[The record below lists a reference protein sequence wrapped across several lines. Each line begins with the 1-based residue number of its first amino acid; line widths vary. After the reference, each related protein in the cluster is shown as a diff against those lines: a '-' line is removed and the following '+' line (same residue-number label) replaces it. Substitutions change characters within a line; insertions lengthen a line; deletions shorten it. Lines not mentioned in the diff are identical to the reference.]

1 MASTRGQEG
10 SVGRDGRRQ
19 SFLANPANLSLIVV
33 LTLAAGSILG
43 GVYVLGRALSPSEQ
57 VQDPLSVSAPPDT
70 RPTHATT
77 PGNPPAPPSRSATS
91 PSPTPTESVRET
103 TPADDRPR
111 LALERGGPYGARLTS
126 GSADVAL
133 TFDDGPDPSYTPQ
146 VLDLLAEYQVKAT
159 FCMVGEQAAAHPE
172 LVRAIVA
179 AGHTLCNHSW
189 SHDLTLGSRSRTAI
203 RSDLARTNAAI
214 SAAVPG
220 TRIVYF
226 RQPGGA
232 WTSNVVGAAWELGMT
247 SLHWAVDPRDW
258 TQPGAGSIASTVTAG
273 VRAGSIVLMHDS
285 GGDRQQTV
293 NALHTILPNLL
304 RRFELSS
311 LPTGPP
317 STSTDNTG
325 ATASGAPR
333 LDTSVRTPDPSAGA
347 TEPSAAAVR

>member
-1 MASTRGQEG
+1 MRGRGG
-10 SVGRDGRRQ
+10 SIGQGGRQR
-19 SFLANPANLSLIVV
+19 SFLSNPANLSLIMV

-57 VQDPLSVSAPPDT
+57 TQNPLSASAPPDSS
-70 RPTHATT
+70 PTHASA
-77 PGNPPAPPSRSATS
+77 PSNPATASPSATS
-91 PSPTPTESVRET
+91 PSPTPTESAREAA
-103 TPADDRPR
+103 PADDRPR

-133 TFDDGPDPSYTPQ
+133 TFDDGPDPSYTQQ
-146 VLDLLAEYQVKAT
+146 VLDLLAEYQIKAT
-159 FCMVGEQAAAHPE
+159 FCMVGEQVAAHPD
-172 LVRAIVA
+172 LVRAIAA

-203 RSDLARTNAAI
+203 RSDLSRTNAAI
-214 SAAVPG
+214 RAAVPG
-220 TRIVYF
+220 ARILYF

-258 TQPGAGSIASTVTAG
+258 TRPGAGNIASTVTAG

-285 GGDRQQTV
+285 GGNRQQTV

-311 LPTGPP
+311 LPTGMPE
-317 STSTDNTG
+317 TSADNTG
-325 ATASGAPR
+325 ATESGEPR
-333 LDTSVRTPDPSAGA
+333 LDTSDRTHAPSATA
-347 TEPSAAAVR
+347 TEPTGPAVR